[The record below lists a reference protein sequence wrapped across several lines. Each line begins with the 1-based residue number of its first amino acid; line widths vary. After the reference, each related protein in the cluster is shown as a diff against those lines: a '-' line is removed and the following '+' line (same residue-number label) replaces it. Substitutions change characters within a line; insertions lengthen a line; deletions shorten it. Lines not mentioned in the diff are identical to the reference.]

1 MTWYIESGPKEET
14 VLSTRVRIARNLRE
28 MPFPNRMS
36 PEQET
41 EAENLIEN
49 TFLALDISKPR
60 TNWSIVSLEELG
72 KMQKLAL
79 AEKHLLSK
87 RMLEPGCG
95 KTLIINKEENLSM
108 MILEED
114 HIRVQAMS
122 AGLDLSKA
130 YKEATD
136 LTFNLEEKIPMA
148 WSDDYGFLTA
158 CPTNTG
164 TGLRASV
171 MLFLPGLVRTERLSY
186 MTDVLAKAGYAVRG
200 SSGEGSKVEGYRV
213 QVSNQLTLG
222 LSEEEILRD
231 LQHLVEN
238 LIEKEEESR
247 QKLLQADKLGL
258 EDKVW
263 RSRGILEN
271 VRRINYEE
279 AVDLLANLR
288 LGISLGL
295 IDDGLSLVSLNR
307 LDANIGNAGLQ
318 QICGKE
324 LIDCEL
330 DESRAKLIREELKGA
345 NRRTR

>member
-1 MTWYIESGPKEET
+1 MAWYIENGPKQET
-14 VLSTRVRIARNLRE
+14 VLSTRVRIARNLQE
-28 MPFPNRMS
+28 MPFPNRMN
-36 PEQET
+36 PVQES
-41 EAENLIEN
+41 EAEKLIEN
-49 TFLALDISKPR
+49 TFLSLDMSKPR
-60 TNWSIVSLEELG
+60 TNWSIVRLEELG
-72 KMQKLAL
+72 KMQKFAL

-95 KTLIINKEENLSM
+95 KTLIINKAENLSM

-122 AGLDLSKA
+122 AGLDLAKA
-130 YKEATD
+130 YKEATN

-171 MLFLPGLVRTERLSY
+171 MLFLPGLIRTDRMRY
-186 MTDVLAKAGYAVRG
+186 MTDILGKAGYAVRG
-200 SSGEGSKVEGYRV
+200 SSGEGSKIMGYRV
-213 QVSNQLTLG
+213 QISNQLTLG

-231 LQHLVEN
+231 LQHLVDN

-247 QKLLQADKLGL
+247 IKLLQADKLGL
-258 EDKVW
+258 EDKVF

-271 VRRINYEE
+271 ARRISYEE
-279 AVDLLANLR
+279 AVNLLADLR
-288 LGISLGL
+288 LGLSLGL
-295 IDDGLSLVSLNR
+295 ISEGLSLVSLNR
-307 LDANIGNAGLQ
+307 LDTNIGNASLQ
-318 QICGKE
+318 QICGKA

-330 DESRAKLIREELKGA
+330 DESRARLIREELKGPD
-345 NRRTR
+345 RRTR